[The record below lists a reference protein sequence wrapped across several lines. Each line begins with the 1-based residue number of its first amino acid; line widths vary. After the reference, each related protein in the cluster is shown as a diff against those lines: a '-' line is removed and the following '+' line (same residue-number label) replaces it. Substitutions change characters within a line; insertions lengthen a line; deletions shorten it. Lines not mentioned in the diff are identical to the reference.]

1 VRRWLIAVA
10 ALGLGAVLLSL
21 VLDEGEVAHLESRDA
36 SGQVSDVD
44 VWIVEIDGVL
54 YLRANNRDADWV
66 SRVLAGSEIELRRE
80 AGTSSVR
87 ATVQAD
93 PLFRQRVDRA
103 MALKYGIAENLWDWV
118 VNPDETLVLR
128 LDALPRPSQ

>member
-1 VRRWLIAVA
+1 MRRWLIAVA
-10 ALGLGAVLLSL
+10 ALGVGAVLLSL

-103 MALKYGIAENLWDWV
+103 MALKYGIVENLWDWV